1 MRKGLIGLVVGA
13 AATLGGAWAVK
24 RLLGSDDGG
33 METQY
38 GGTNGAL
45 TETEPPPRREGL
57 DPVLLEILACPD
69 DKQPVIY
76 QKEGEAE
83 RLTCTTCGKRYPVRD
98 GIPVMLIDEAQPGPI
113 PTPEEI
119 AAAKAVAP
127 QGKPAIVGAA
137 PGSATSGSAAPSP
150 AAPTAAA
157 GPMSATPGAMA
168 ADAPGTPAGTAGMP
182 SSERTE
188 PGKSAETSS

>member
-33 METQY
+33 METPY

-45 TETEPPPRREGL
+45 TETEPPARREGL

-83 RLTCTTCGKRYPVRD
+83 RLTCTKCGKRYPVRD
-98 GIPVMLIDEAQPGPI
+98 GIPVMLIDEAEPGPL
-113 PTPEEI
+113 PTAEEI

-137 PGSATSGSAAPSP
+137 SGGMATGQAATAGAAAPTTAPGASTVSTPGTAGAPSP
-150 AAPTAAA
+150 
-157 GPMSATPGAMA
+157 
-168 ADAPGTPAGTAGMP
+168 
-182 SSERTE
+182 ERTE
-188 PGKSAETSS
+188 PGKSAEAGS